1 MFLSRSFAAFISK
14 MYVFIQLDNEI
25 YIKFLEMKDEKR
37 FWKETY
43 RKKYM
48 RIILEQGDEQMLDFE
63 PF

>member
-1 MFLSRSFAAFISK
+1 
-14 MYVFIQLDNEI
+14 MYVYIQLDNEI